1 VTIETEYDLV
11 DDKRVYGTK
20 VVTYSFNGESGKCF
34 ADVLALASMQQ
45 SYSIENLSLAYSDV
59 VELRQKKVTELG
71 DALATLVEAA
81 ASVPVKE
88 RKSTDKTRV
97 SDTSKM
103 YKAQEILKKY
113 DITFTLDENGQS
125 TYKEADLRRND
136 VQTEVDTEN
145 NDLQRTMTALE
156 GLLNKRDNSFSTS
169 SKIID
174 KNNTTAK
181 TTIKSMGM

>member
-20 VVTYSFNGESGKCF
+20 VVTYLFDGEGGKCF

-71 DALATLVEAA
+71 EALATLVEAA
-81 ASVPVKE
+81 ASVPTE
-88 RKSTDKTRV
+88 GRKSTDPTQV
-97 SDTSKM
+97 ADVSKM
-103 YKAQEILKKY
+103 YRAQEILAKY
-113 DITFTLDENGQS
+113 GITLTLRDDGQT
-125 TYKEADLRRND
+125 TYKEAELTRND

-156 GLLNKRDNSFSTS
+156 GLLNKRDNSFSTA

-174 KNNTTAK
+174 KNNTTAR